1 MKWAEMMKLSS
12 KKFLIPLSYAAIFGG
27 MCTLIGTS
35 SNLVVH
41 GLMIENG
48 FNGMHLF
55 ELGKLGWI
63 IALTGLIYMAFL
75 GNLLLPGKR
84 IFPRKQSS
92 SSKDYYYNIQL
103 NEGSNLIGQDILNN
117 HISGLN
123 GLEVHSIER
132 SGRIIKPKS
141 GSIRIQRQ

>member
-1 MKWAEMMKLSS
+1 MTYMIPRIMVPVAFLSAFLNNLPIVVNGSPILMKWAEMMKLSS

-48 FNGMHLF
+48 FTGKHLF
-55 ELGKLGWI
+55 EHGKLVWI
-63 IALTGLIYMAFL
+63 IAIMGLIYMAFL

-84 IFPRKQSS
+84 IFPK
-92 SSKDYYYNIQL
+92 KDVIFAAKNSRT
-103 NEGSNLIGQDILNN
+103 EIL
-117 HISGLN
+117 
-123 GLEVHSIER
+123 
-132 SGRIIKPKS
+132 
-141 GSIRIQRQ
+141 